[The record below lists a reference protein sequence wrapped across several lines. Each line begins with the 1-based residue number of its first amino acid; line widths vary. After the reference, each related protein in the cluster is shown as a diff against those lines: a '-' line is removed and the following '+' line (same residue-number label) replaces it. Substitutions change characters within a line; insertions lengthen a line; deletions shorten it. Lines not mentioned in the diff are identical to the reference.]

1 MDYKSVIHQIKE
13 EESLDRIGGGQA
25 FRFATI
31 GIYRSIVFSLTNS
44 LGRLSSL

>member
-25 FRFATI
+25 IRFATV
-31 GIYRSIVFSLTNS
+31 GM
-44 LGRLSSL
+44 